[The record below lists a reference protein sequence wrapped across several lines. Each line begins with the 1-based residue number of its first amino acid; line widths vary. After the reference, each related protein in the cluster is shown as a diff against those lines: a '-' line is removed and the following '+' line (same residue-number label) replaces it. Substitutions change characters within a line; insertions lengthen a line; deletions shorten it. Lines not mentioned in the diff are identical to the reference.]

1 MQNVW
6 RRRIIINNSSLQ
18 IWNLNVL
25 ELFKVWRKYIF
36 KNIPLTVQKP
46 GRKTQGIQRHLPSQL
61 RRNQIKN
68 NDHKI
73 STSLAPM
80 ETVSFVFPIPS
91 MLPKA
96 SGNIDVT
103 GKQNSQFPVGPVIK
117 CVATHAP
124 PNSKR
129 RNKITKNYFLNASW
143 HNKFAAISRFMTPSP
158 VSGKFSYYLTT
169 LLYLRLNSTSIISD
183 DDITLLCSM
192 YNVTSITGKD
202 VS

>member
-36 KNIPLTVQKP
+36 KNISLTVQKP

-96 SGNIDVT
+96 SGNIDVL
-103 GKQNSQFPVGPVIK
+103 GKQNSQFPVGPVTVCCYTCTSQLKKKKKNNEKLFSECQLAQQI
-117 CVATHAP
+117 CC
-124 PNSKR
+124 NF
-129 RNKITKNYFLNASW
+129 KIHDPITCEWKVLLLSNN
-143 HNKFAAISRFMTPSP
+143 FALFT
-158 VSGKFSYYLTT
+158 VK
-169 LLYLRLNSTSIISD
+169 
-183 DDITLLCSM
+183 
-192 YNVTSITGKD
+192 
-202 VS
+202 